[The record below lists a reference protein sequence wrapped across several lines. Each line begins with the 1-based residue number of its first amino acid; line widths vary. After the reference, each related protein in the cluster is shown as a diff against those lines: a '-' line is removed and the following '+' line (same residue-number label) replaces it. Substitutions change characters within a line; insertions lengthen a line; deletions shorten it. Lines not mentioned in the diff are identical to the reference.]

1 MSITWS
7 ASNAPAKSWGSL
19 AASYGGE
26 HVVAAGENLY
36 VSNDYGATWADKSPA
51 EATIGVTCSSDGMKL
66 LAITGGFEGGNLY
79 TSIDAGTSWTI
90 RDSTRQWTG
99 VASSS
104 DGSTLFAVVSGG
116 DVYKSTNSG
125 SSWTS
130 SGLEKYFNCVS
141 CSGNGQYVL
150 AGFIGGLYTSSD
162 YGASFTLTT
171 PLSTAN
177 FYRISSSADGSIVL
191 ALVETE
197 STLRLA
203 KSSNYG
209 STWSLVETA
218 RSWSSVAI
226 SADGSIMLASVSDP
240 SGALYVST
248 DGGANWEVTE
258 SSRDWSVVGLSG
270 TGIQVYAG
278 INGGTIYQGK
288 GPSVIYPVGST
299 IYLLDDITIEATDE
313 LTLYVA
319 EVGDIHGGKFI
330 TVKPSGKLRLTGHSF
345 ITVKAGT
352 LYKLHSI

>member
-7 ASNAPAKSWGSL
+7 ASNAPTKSWGFF
-19 AASYGGE
+19 AASYSGE
-26 HVVAAGENLY
+26 RAAAAGESLY
-36 VSNDYGATWADKSPA
+36 TSSDYGTTWTDKSPS
-51 EATIGVTCSSDGMKL
+51 EVDVTISVACSSDGMKL
-66 LAITGGFEGGNLY
+66 IAITAGGGGGNLY
-79 TSIDAGTSWTI
+79 TSTDAGTVWTA
-90 RDSTRQWTG
+90 RDSVRQWTG
-99 VASSS
+99 AASSS

-171 PLSTAN
+171 PLSAAN
-177 FYRISSSADGSIVL
+177 FYRISSSADGSTLL
-191 ALVETE
+191 ALVETA

-209 STWSLVETA
+209 STWSLVETE

-226 SADGSIMLASVSDP
+226 SSDGAIMLASVSDP

-258 SSRDWSVVGLSG
+258 SSRECSR
-270 TGIQVYAG
+270 T
-278 INGGTIYQGK
+278 
-288 GPSVIYPVGST
+288 
-299 IYLLDDITIEATDE
+299 
-313 LTLYVA
+313 
-319 EVGDIHGGKFI
+319 
-330 TVKPSGKLRLTGHSF
+330 
-345 ITVKAGT
+345 
-352 LYKLHSI
+352 